1 MPVLAD
7 TYGNFKVDKL
17 SSLHK
22 NEVDVLH
29 NLHERA
35 SSMSLPHPS
44 HYHAALTTERLALVS
59 RLLLTELAA
68 TERLMSSEVDDG
80 YTRGCPTF
88 GRQKNRIKLEA
99 RSGRTE
105 WLTIVNPNND
115 LVFAI
120 GGIPCR
126 FSNDNPDSPSK
137 DAVTVA
143 NRHQASFF
151 EDFERG
157 VPKRFCFVVDRGA
170 TEHEDARVVFLGY
183 DENNVLRCRWTS
195 DSVRTLQVVEPT
207 VPAAA
212 HLPKPIVGPKRSDS
226 GDVGSTGT

>member
-1 MPVLAD
+1 
-7 TYGNFKVDKL
+7 
-17 SSLHK
+17 
-22 NEVDVLH
+22 
-29 NLHERA
+29 
-35 SSMSLPHPS
+35 MSLPHPS
-44 HYHAALTTERLALVS
+44 HYHAALSSERLAYVS

-68 TERLMSSEVDDG
+68 TERQMSSEVDDG

-99 RSGRTE
+99 TSGKAE

-120 GGIPCR
+120 GSIPCR

-137 DAVTVA
+137 DAVMVA
-143 NRHQASFF
+143 NRHQRSFF

-170 TEHEDARVVFLGY
+170 SEHEDARVVFLGY
-183 DENNVLRCRWTS
+183 DENNVLRCRWNS
-195 DSVRTLQVVEPT
+195 DSVRTLQVVEPI
-207 VPAAA
+207 VPEAAQ
-212 HLPKPIVGPKRSDS
+212 LPKPIIGPKRADS
-226 GDVGSTGT
+226 TDIGGTGT